1 MQIKSIKLWSSYL
14 QRFKVK
20 LSLWHI
26 AVLAL
31 LSMPAHAMAAPSD
44 AEALQGHW
52 RLEQAGAIESDQL
65 KAYDF
70 NSCRLLR
77 TYSLRADGYAIY
89 SSAEGEEG
97 ACVPL
102 EPRLSHWRIE
112 GKRLV
117 FYIGD
122 EVLEEAEVVWLD
134 AQRLRL
140 DFVVDLAQSQDGQ
153 TPSVWPLKFTTYQ
166 ILRRANQV

>member
-89 SSAEGEEG
+89 SSLEGVEG
-97 ACVPL
+97 ACEPL
-102 EPRLSHWRIE
+102 EPRLSFWRFD

-122 EVLEEAEVVWLD
+122 EVLEDAEVVWLD
-134 AQRLRL
+134 AQRVRL
-140 DFVVDLAQSQDGQ
+140 DLVVDLAQNSEDQ
-153 TPSVWPLKFTTYQ
+153 THAVWSPKFRSYQ
-166 ILRRANQV
+166 ILRRVN

>member
-1 MQIKSIKLWSSYL
+1 MQLKHIKLWPSYL

-20 LSLWHI
+20 LNLWQI
-26 AVLAL
+26 SVMAL
-31 LSMPAHAMAAPSD
+31 LSLPALAMAAPNN

-52 RLEQAGAIESDQL
+52 RLEQAGAIESGQL

-89 SSAEGEEG
+89 SSLEGVEG
-97 ACVPL
+97 ACEPL
-102 EPRLSHWRIE
+102 EPRLSFWRFD
-112 GKRLV
+112 GKHLV

-122 EVLEEAEVVWLD
+122 EVLEDAEVVWLD
-134 AQRLRL
+134 AQRVRL
-140 DFVVDLAQSQDGQ
+140 DLVVDLAQNSEDQ
-153 TPSVWPLKFTTYQ
+153 THSVWSPKFRSYQ
-166 ILRRANQV
+166 ILRRVN

>member
-1 MQIKSIKLWSSYL
+1 MQIKFIKLWSSYL
-14 QRFKVK
+14 KV
-20 LSLWHI
+20 SLWHI

-31 LSMPAHAMAAPSD
+31 LGMPALAMAAPND

-52 RLEQAGAIESDQL
+52 RLEQAGAIESGQL

-97 ACVPL
+97 ACEPL
-102 EPRLSHWRIE
+102 EPRLSHWRLE
-112 GKRLV
+112 GKHLV

-122 EVLEEAEVVWLD
+122 EVLEEVEVVWLD
-134 AQRLRL
+134 AQRMRL
-140 DFVVDLAQSQDGQ
+140 DMVVDLAQNSDEQ
-153 TPSVWPLKFTTYQ
+153 TRSVWSPKFQSYQ
-166 ILRRANQV
+166 ILRRVN

>member
-1 MQIKSIKLWSSYL
+1 MTILNKHLQQILMTTITTLPLLVTAASSETE
-14 QRFKVK
+14 V
-20 LSLWHI
+20 
-26 AVLAL
+26 
-31 LSMPAHAMAAPSD
+31 
-44 AEALQGHW
+44 LQGHW
-52 RLEQAGAIESDQL
+52 RLEQAGAIESGQL

-97 ACVPL
+97 ACEPL
-102 EPRLSHWRIE
+102 EPRLSHWRLE
-112 GKRLV
+112 GKHLV

-140 DFVVDLAQSQDGQ
+140 DFVVDLAQSEDGQ

-166 ILRRANQV
+166 ILRRVNQV

>member
-1 MQIKSIKLWSSYL
+1 MQIKFIKLWSSYL
-14 QRFKVK
+14 KV
-20 LSLWHI
+20 SLWHI

-31 LSMPAHAMAAPSD
+31 LGMPALAMAAPND

-52 RLEQAGAIESDQL
+52 RLEQAGAIESGQL

-97 ACVPL
+97 ACEPL
-102 EPRLSHWRIE
+102 EPRLSHWRLE
-112 GKRLV
+112 GKHLV

-140 DFVVDLAQSQDGQ
+140 DFVVDLNFCCDGK
-153 TPSVWPLKFTTYQ
+153 TSFTKP
-166 ILRRANQV
+166 A

>member
-89 SSAEGEEG
+89 SSVEGEEG
-97 ACVPL
+97 ACIPL
-102 EPRLSHWRIE
+102 EPRLSYWRLD
-112 GKRLV
+112 GQRLV
-117 FYIGD
+117 FYTD
-122 EVLEEAEVVWLD
+122 EEVLESGTVVWID
-134 AQRLRL
+134 AKHIRFES
-140 DFVVDLAQSQDGQ
+140 DVDLRQDANEGQ
-153 TPSVWPLKFTTYQ
+153 DSRLSMPLKTYQ
-166 ILRRANQV
+166 ILRRED

>member
-1 MQIKSIKLWSSYL
+1 MTKLTKHL
-14 QRFKVK
+14 QQTLVAT
-20 LSLWHI
+20 I
-26 AVLAL
+26 ASFPL
-31 LSMPAHAMAAPSD
+31 LMIAAPSD
-44 AEALQGHW
+44 TEALQGHW

-97 ACVPL
+97 ACEPL
-102 EPRLSHWRIE
+102 EPRLSHWRLE
-112 GKRLV
+112 GKHLV

-166 ILRRANQV
+166 ILRRVNQV